1 MFWNPKVEIHNMLFN
16 VVDELEVK
24 PGIFIT
30 KNYALW
36 LEEKECIVIAD
47 LHLGFEG
54 VLYEEGFAMPRF
66 QKTEM
71 IKRLRSILSQY
82 SPKRLIINGDLKH
95 EFSRNLH
102 QEWKEVNEVLDFLE
116 GKVELHII
124 RGNHDNYLKTILSK
138 RGLPLKKRIRW
149 KALAF
154 AHGHEEL
161 DWKDLLI
168 IGHEHPSVKLSD
180 EIGASIKVPCFL
192 VGKEVIVLPAFSPLA
207 YGTDVTQMAPI
218 SPPLDGINFK
228 NLEVFTIDENL
239 GILSFGKLEE
249 LS

>member
-102 QEWKEVNEVLDFLE
+102 QDAP
-116 GKVELHII
+116 GVE
-124 RGNHDNYLKTILSK
+124 RS
-138 RGLPLKKRIRW
+138 
-149 KALAF
+149 
-154 AHGHEEL
+154 
-161 DWKDLLI
+161 
-168 IGHEHPSVKLSD
+168 
-180 EIGASIKVPCFL
+180 
-192 VGKEVIVLPAFSPLA
+192 
-207 YGTDVTQMAPI
+207 Q
-218 SPPLDGINFK
+218 
-228 NLEVFTIDENL
+228 
-239 GILSFGKLEE
+239 
-249 LS
+249 